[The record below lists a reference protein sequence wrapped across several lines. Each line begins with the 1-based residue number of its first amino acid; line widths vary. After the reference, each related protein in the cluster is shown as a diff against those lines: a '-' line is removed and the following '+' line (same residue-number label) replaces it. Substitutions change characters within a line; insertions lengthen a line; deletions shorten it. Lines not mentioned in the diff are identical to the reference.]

1 MTTRKRETT
10 RVLGRRLTVAA
21 LALALATVLAT
32 SALAGGTTVKLG
44 AASNKTLGKTV
55 VVNPSGRTLYQLSPE
70 TSHHLLCKTKECL
83 KFWPPLTVPSRTTK
97 LEEAAGVHGKLGL
110 LHRSNGAF
118 QVTLRG
124 VPLYRFSGDHRS
136 GEANGEGI
144 ESFGGVW
151 HAMTAAVTSPPSTTT
166 PSAPTSSE
174 PYGY

>member
-1 MTTRKRETT
+1 MTTRENEQ
-10 RVLGRRLTVAA
+10 VGALARRLTIVA

-32 SALAGGTTVKLG
+32 SALAGGLTVRLG

-55 VVNPSGRTLYQLSPE
+55 VVNQSGRTLYQLTPE
-70 TSHHLLCKTKECL
+70 TSHHLLCKSKECL
-83 KFWPPLTVPSRTTK
+83 KFWPPLTVPSRATK

-110 LHRSNGAF
+110 LRRSNGAF

-124 VPLYRFSGDHRS
+124 VPLYRFSGDHGS
-136 GEANGEGI
+136 GQANGEGI

-151 HAMTAAVTSPPSTTT
+151 HAMTAAVTSPSSNTT